1 MKWKKFTKKDDV
13 LENELYNTLNTN
25 IDFNPK
31 FKANIELTPVD
42 KAVNAICF
50 ASAVSELAGEFWRT
64 NKVDVEKREMTM
76 VKEHMSVTFNF
87 KNYTYRVENSKD
99 VVKGVDLN

>member
-1 MKWKKFTKKDDV
+1 MTTTV

-25 IDFNPK
+25 IDFNPNFISK
-31 FKANIELTPVD
+31 IELTQ
-42 KAVNAICF
+42 AEETGNALCF

-87 KNYTYRVENSKD
+87 KNYTYRIENSKD